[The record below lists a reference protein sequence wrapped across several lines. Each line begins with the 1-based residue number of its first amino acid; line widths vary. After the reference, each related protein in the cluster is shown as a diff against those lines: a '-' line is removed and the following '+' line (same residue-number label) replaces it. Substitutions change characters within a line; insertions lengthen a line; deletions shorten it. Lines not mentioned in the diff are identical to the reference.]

1 MGNQLSRCFY
11 FMVRCYKIHP
21 IGFECFSAPFS
32 CTLPGEPRL
41 GKERERLGHR
51 RVATQEDKGCGSGP
65 SRKRASGDSQ
75 PFMDWV
81 PQTEGCRFPLAVG
94 HPVVVPGFAIHDSGP
109 PWESRFQRACR
120 DGHC

>member
-1 MGNQLSRCFY
+1 MFSGRSEISVGNQLSRCFY

-51 RVATQEDKGCGSGP
+51 RGATQEGKGCGSGP
-65 SRKRASGDSQ
+65 SRKRGGGGRQ
-75 PFMDWV
+75 PLLDWGQ
-81 PQTEGCRFPLAVG
+81 QTAGGRFSLAGG
-94 HPVVVPGFAIHDSGP
+94 HPVVVPGFATHDSGP
-109 PWESRFQRACR
+109 
-120 DGHC
+120 